1 MPADRIRVC
10 VTLNGT
16 TQYYQRDIEVRDD
29 TKYIAKPYFVIDVK
43 QAATMSEPAAKAF
56 VSRLRAMRVDP
67 WIEDS
72 RDGRRIEFTSNESQ
86 QPQFGDTRTEVR
98 ATLDE
103 PSPEERWYKL
113 IPVNRPDGGAMW
125 LLKCLVPG
133 VPDPQLIYEK
143 DPLSCLRRAQD
154 LNFLQYGERAPA
166 LEPQPAAPVRTAPT
180 WRRRTGDLR

>member
-1 MPADRIRVC
+1 MPADRTRVC

-16 TQYYQRDIEVRDD
+16 TQYYQRDIEVRDG

-43 QAATMSEPAAKAF
+43 QAATMSEPAAKTF
-56 VSRLRAMRVDP
+56 VSRLRAMRLDP
-67 WIEDS
+67 WIEDC
-72 RDGRRIEFTSNESQ
+72 RDGRRIEFSSNESQ
-86 QPQFGDTRTEVR
+86 QPLFGDTRIAVR
-98 ATLDE
+98 ATLDDE
-103 PSPEERWYKL
+103 HSSEARWYKL

-154 LNFLQYGERAPA
+154 LNFLQHGERAPA
-166 LEPQPAAPVRTAPT
+166 PEPEAPAAPRVGF
-180 WRRRTGDLR
+180 RRRPGDR